1 MQLGSSD
8 SLKSIYKVLYHSSKA
23 GAKILLQKFKA
34 RDEPEPE

>member
-23 GAKILLQKFKA
+23 GAKILLQKLDINPFTYIG
-34 RDEPEPE
+34 